1 MSKRAPSTAQ
11 LLVIAGFA
19 LSCFG
24 ILLFLWITF
33 GGPTP
38 FKAKP
43 YEIKVPFNEATQLA
57 QQSDVR
63 ISGVSVGKVQNIEES
78 PDGQQAQATI
88 DIEDKYAPIP
98 KGTRA
103 ILRTKTLL
111 GETYVELTPGNADGP
126 KLPDGGTLARGQR
139 GRIGAARRDLPHLRP
154 AYPRRLP
161 GMDAGR
167 RRRDRRPGPVL
178 LQRARRARTRSS
190 PNSTSSSACSTRSAS
205 RSSSCSATAP
215 SPSAPCAGAKAQLA
229 SLIRNSN
236 AVFQTTAARDRDI
249 EALFRAFPT
258 FEDESRLTFNRLK
271 AFALNSDPLFR
282 QLVPAAEQLS
292 PTLIAFSKLA
302 PQAKGFFEGLETV
315 IDRAPSGFPAL
326 RKFLRG
332 DFPVLLRALDPFLR
346 NLNPILTGLGLYK
359 NEVTSLLGNVDRGDQ
374 RGPPQLAAGEQIH
387 YLRLLGPL
395 GPESLATYPNRTTTN
410 RNNAYSQPG
419 AYNRLAKGLLS
430 FDTRQCSSGITAT
443 LNPNTPNERA
453 FNERTKGDVTKADR
467 LLQPAQAL
475 RLRRTGPARRAS
487 PPRAAARRRPSSR
500 STAAARRRPTSTPS
514 NRANRHARGGHWAA
528 PLRLLIS
535 GKKKGGLSAAL
546 FSSLEASAYRVWLN
560 PFPVQGT
567 ASVPLSEVVAPSPG
581 VWASFLKSTF
591 WSRWP

>member
-63 ISGVSVGKVQNIEES
+63 ISGVSVGKVQTIEES
-78 PDGQQAQATI
+78 PDRRQAQATI
-88 DIEDKYAPIP
+88 DIEDKYAPLP
-98 KGTRA
+98 RGTRA

-126 KLPDGGTLARGQR
+126 KLPDGGTLSSANVAESAQLDEIFRTFNPRTRAAFQEWMQEGAVAIAGEGGSLSNGLAELEPFFTEFDKVFRVLDTQRVAVKQLFSNGAVALNALR
-139 GRIGAARRDLPHLRP
+139 GRQGEL
-154 AYPRRLP
+154 
-161 GMDAGR
+161 
-167 RRRDRRPGPVL
+167 
-178 LQRARRARTRSS
+178 S
-190 PNSTSSSACSTRSAS
+190 
-205 RSSSCSATAP
+205 
-215 SPSAPCAGAKAQLA
+215 

-236 AVFQTTAARDRDI
+236 AVFSTTAARDRDI

-258 FEDESRLTFNRLK
+258 FEDEQRLTFDRLRE
-271 AFALNSDPLFR
+271 FALNSDPLFR

-292 PTLIAFSKLA
+292 PTLVAFSNLA

-326 RKFLRG
+326 RKFLRS

-359 NEVTSLLGNVDRGDQ
+359 REVTSLMGNV
-374 RGPPQLAAGEQIH
+374 AAATNAVHLSSQGKQIH

-395 GPESLATYPNRTTTN
+395 GPETLATYPNRTTTN
-410 RNNAYSQPG
+410 RNNAYAQPG
-419 AYNRLAKGLLS
+419 AFNRLAKGLLS
-430 FDTRQCSSGITAT
+430 FDTRQCGSGITAT
-443 LNPNTPNERA
+443 LDSNAPNEKA
-453 FNERTKGDVTKADR
+453 FNERTGGDVAKATNFFNR
-467 LLQPAQAL
+467 LKHYAFAEQQSSSSIPAPGCEQQAPFQPIYGS
-475 RLRRTGPARRAS
+475 GPA
-487 PPRAAARRRPSSR
+487 
-500 STAAARRRPTSTPS
+500 TTYQHT
-514 NRANRHARGGHWAA
+514 
-528 PLRLLIS
+528 
-535 GKKKGGLSAAL
+535 
-546 FSSLEASAYRVWLN
+546 FE
-560 PFPVQGT
+560 QG
-567 ASVPLSEVVAPSPG
+567 E
-581 VWASFLKSTF
+581 
-591 WSRWP
+591 

>member
-38 FKAKP
+38 FKAKS

-78 PDGQQAQATI
+78 PNGQQAQATLDI
-88 DIEDKYAPIP
+88 DDKYAPLP
-98 KGTRA
+98 RGTRA

-111 GETYVELTPGNADGP
+111 GETYVELTPGNANGP
-126 KLPDGGTLARGQR
+126 QLPDGGTLSSANVAESAQLDEIFRTFNPRTRAAFQEWMQEGAVAIAGRGQSFSNALAELEPFFSEFDKVFRVLDTQRVAVKQLFSNGAVALHALR
-139 GRIGAARRDLPHLRP
+139 GRQGE
-154 AYPRRLP
+154 
-161 GMDAGR
+161 
-167 RRRDRRPGPVL
+167 
-178 LQRARRARTRSS
+178 
-190 PNSTSSSACSTRSAS
+190 
-205 RSSSCSATAP
+205 
-215 SPSAPCAGAKAQLA
+215 LA

-258 FEDESRLTFNRLK
+258 FEDEQKLTFNRLK
-271 AFALNSDPLFR
+271 EFAVNSDPLFR
-282 QLVPAAEQLS
+282 QLVPAAKQLS
-292 PTLIAFSKLA
+292 PTLVAFSNLA
-302 PQAKGFFEGLETV
+302 PQAKGLFEGLETV

-359 NEVTSLLGNVDRGDQ
+359 REVTSLMGNV
-374 RGPPQLAAGEQIH
+374 AAATNAVHLSSQGKQTH

-395 GPESLATYPNRTTTN
+395 GPETLATYSNRTTTN
-410 RNNAYSQPG
+410 RNNAYAQPG
-419 AYNRLAKGLLS
+419 AFNRLAKGLLN

-443 LNPNTPNERA
+443 LDSNTPNEKA
-453 FNERTKGDVTKADR
+453 FNERTGGDVTKATDFFNR
-467 LLQPAQAL
+467 LKHYAFAEQQSSSSIPAPGCEPQAPFQPIYGS
-475 RLRRTGPARRAS
+475 GPA
-487 PPRAAARRRPSSR
+487 
-500 STAAARRRPTSTPS
+500 TSYQHT
-514 NRANRHARGGHWAA
+514 
-528 PLRLLIS
+528 
-535 GKKKGGLSAAL
+535 
-546 FSSLEASAYRVWLN
+546 FE
-560 PFPVQGT
+560 QG
-567 ASVPLSEVVAPSPG
+567 E
-581 VWASFLKSTF
+581 
-591 WSRWP
+591 